1 MTKGTKASKAITAER
16 FVGVIPPLVL
26 PLDRTGQIDF
36 DSLDR
41 QIDFLLAAGVD
52 GLWVNGTTGDF
63 FALDD
68 DERGRVVAAA
78 VRRSGGR
85 VPVIAQAGDTATR
98 RAIAHGHR
106 ALEAGADA
114 VAVVLPYYL
123 DYSQQELKA
132 HYRAVRREIG
142 VPLFLYQLPQ
152 MCKVALS
159 IETILELAQ
168 DGTLIGIKDSA
179 GDVDFYYRLVRA
191 VAKAGVVLR
200 CFYGASSLIDVGL
213 YVGGHGVMSA
223 IANLVPHL
231 CRQAYA
237 EAAAGRWSEARA
249 THGRILD
256 LIEALR
262 LPGRPN
268 WAPTVAVYKWLL
280 CQLEIIQHDGVFE
293 PLQPLSGEE
302 QDHLRARALPLMK
315 ELCAGLL
322 PRSSVPSA

>member
-1 MTKGTKASKAITAER
+1 MKTEDGTAGTTPVEKLA
-16 FVGVIPPLVL
+16 GVVPPLVL
-26 PLDRTGQIDF
+26 PLNPSAEIDF
-36 DSLDR
+36 ESLDR

-63 FALDD
+63 FALDAE
-68 DERGRVVAAA
+68 ERARVVAAA
-78 VRRSGGR
+78 VRRAAGR
-85 VPVIAQAGDTATR
+85 VPVIAQVGDTATR
-98 RAIAHGHR
+98 GAIAHGRR

-123 DYSQQELKA
+123 DYSQEELRA
-132 HYRAVRREIG
+132 HYRAVRRTIG
-142 VPLFLYQLPQ
+142 APLFLYQLPQ

-159 IETILELAQ
+159 IESIVELTD

-179 GDVDFYYRLVRA
+179 GDVDFYYRLVRTVEKEGLA
-191 VAKAGVVLR
+191 LR

-223 IANLVPHL
+223 VANLVPHL
-231 CRQAYA
+231 CRQAYR

-249 THGRILD
+249 AHARVLD

-262 LPGRPN
+262 LPGRSN

-280 CQLEIIQHDGVFE
+280 CQLGVIRHDVVFE
-293 PLQPLSGEE
+293 PLRPLSGEE
-302 QDHLRARALPLMK
+302 QDLLKARALPLMK
-315 ELCAGLL
+315 ELCAGVW
-322 PRSSVPSA
+322 PPG